1 MAATPPGVRR
11 QPASLEIVRFRPR
24 HLERILEIERAA
36 FAAESY
42 TRRIF
47 RELYSECGDLFL
59 VAKVSRRIAGYMAT
73 CADAGQAEIIS
84 VAVAPELRRQ
94 GIAAA
99 LLEYTLRRLRESG
112 ARSVELMVRVDN
124 RPAIRFYRGFGFRRV
139 GEVPGYYEDG
149 RTGLRMRRRLQGPPL
164 L

>member
-73 CADAGQAEIIS
+73 CADAGQAEIVS

-99 LLEYTLRRLRESG
+99 
-112 ARSVELMVRVDN
+112 
-124 RPAIRFYRGFGFRRV
+124 
-139 GEVPGYYEDG
+139 
-149 RTGLRMRRRLQGPPL
+149 
-164 L
+164 